1 MTEALLII
9 TIVVQVLGLSI
20 LVWKG
25 GKYVGEVNQMIKQLF
40 VEQREVNVALVKHIA
55 EDSTAFKEITQTIIA
70 LRIVVAEL
78 TTELAHLRKKAD

>member
-1 MTEALLII
+1 MTEALLVI
-9 TIVVQVLGLSI
+9 TIIVQVLGLSI

-40 VEQREVNVALVKHIA
+40 VEQLEVNIALVKHIS
-55 EDSTAFKEITQTIIA
+55 EDSAAFKEITETMTS

-78 TTELAHLRKKAD
+78 TTELMHLRNKAD